1 MAVTVEDVR
10 RVADL
15 ARLRFSSDEEEKLVL
30 ELNRILQYM
39 EKLNEL
45 DTDGVEPTSHVVPM
59 VNAFRGDVPESFPHL
74 QDLLDQAPEM
84 KERYF
89 RVPRIID

>member
-1 MAVTVEDVR
+1 MAVTVDDVR

-15 ARLRFSSDEEEKLVL
+15 ARLQFSSGEEEKLVL

-59 VNAFRGDVPESFPHL
+59 VNAFRSDEVEAFAHL
-74 QDLLDQAPEM
+74 GELLEQAPQM

-89 RVPRIID
+89 KVPPILD

>member
-1 MAVTVEDVR
+1 MAVTVDDVR
-10 RVADL
+10 RVAGL
-15 ARLRFSSDEEEKLVL
+15 ARLQFSSEEEEKLVV

-59 VNAFRGDVPESFPHL
+59 VNAFRSDVVEVFPHIAE
-74 QDLLDQAPEM
+74 LLEQAPET
-84 KERYF
+84 KEHYYK
-89 RVPRIID
+89 VPRILD

>member
-1 MAVTVEDVR
+1 VAVTVDEVR

-15 ARLRFSSDEEEKLVL
+15 ARLKFSSDEEEKLVL

-45 DTDGVEPTSHVVPM
+45 DTDRVEPTSHVVPM
-59 VNAFRGDVPESFPHL
+59 VNAFRSDTVEAFPHVEE
-74 QDLLDQAPEM
+74 LLGQAPRIR
-84 KERYF
+84 ERYF
-89 RVPRIID
+89 MVPPILD

>member
-1 MAVTVEDVR
+1 MAVTVDDVR

-15 ARLRFSSDEEEKLVL
+15 ARLQFSSDEEEKLVL
-30 ELNRILQYM
+30 ELNRILRYM

-59 VNAFRGDVPESFPHL
+59 VNAFRTDVAEVFPHIGE
-74 QDLLDQAPEM
+74 LLEQAPEM
-84 KERYF
+84 KERYYK
-89 RVPRIID
+89 VPRILD

>member
-10 RVADL
+10 RVANL
-15 ARLRFSSDEEEKLVL
+15 ARLQFSDDEEEKLVL

-59 VNAFRGDVPESFPHL
+59 VNAFRTDVAESFPHL
-74 QDLLDQAPEM
+74 QDLLEQAPEM
-84 KERYF
+84 QERYF
-89 RVPRIID
+89 RVPRILD